1 MADASFGATYA
12 TEKIIYYLHQ
22 APNFWAGVLGFIKAI
37 FFFGQDSSF
46 TTCYFISEPEGN
58 PHSW

>member
-22 APNFWAGVLGFIKAI
+22 APNFWAGVLGFIKA
-37 FFFGQDSSF
+37 FFWPGFLV